1 MEDMKPTIL
10 KNFLVKISSII
21 LIFLAVKQEEDL
33 YIYILIM
40 SMTMFISTSILLFQI
55 KKYIKK
61 ITLTLKNQILHI
73 KGSIMLFLPQ
83 VAILLYLQIGKILI
97 ETITHDIKQVAF
109 YDMGEKIITIPLTFI
124 TVLSTVMM
132 PRIANN

>member
-1 MEDMKPTIL
+1 
-10 KNFLVKISSII
+10 
-21 LIFLAVKQEEDL
+21 
-33 YIYILIM
+33 M

-55 KKYIKK
+55 KKYIKNNPNIK
-61 ITLTLKNQILHI
+61 KSNSTY

-132 PRIANN
+132 PRIANNLYK

>member
-1 MEDMKPTIL
+1 MKPTIL

-55 KKYIKK
+55 KNISKNNPNI
-61 ITLTLKNQILHI
+61 KNQILHI

-109 YDMGEKIITIPLTFI
+109 YDMGEK
-124 TVLSTVMM
+124 
-132 PRIANN
+132 